1 MRPLRACKSFGL
13 FLPKL
18 GRASRG
24 RFFFRPSLDSRRGA
38 VANFIR
44 CKSSRRMRWHDPADD
59 RIARRI
65 ASNAARF
72 DATPPRSDRADIM
85 PGLGSGG
92 GIATIIEAPPSLA
105 GLLVLPIVCCH
116 GGGLRPSWSRLG
128 ERMDVPGIPLQGRVD
143 IQLGQKRQADRRA
156 TRDLPAQKGPSS
168 RGGGCRC
175 RFRYRSGPASRAGY
189 RPARSCSGRAGPTG
203 ASTWCRRSPTT
214 RRAAAW

>member
-18 GRASRG
+18 GRACRG

-59 RIARRI
+59 RIARRV

-116 GGGLRPSWSRLG
+116 GGVLRPSWSRLG
-128 ERMDVPGIPLQGRVD
+128 ERMDAPGIPLQGRVD
-143 IQLGQKRQADRRA
+143 VQPGQKRQADRRA

-168 RGGGCRC
+168 RGGGCRFPSAD
-175 RFRYRSGPASRAGY
+175 RER
-189 RPARSCSGRAGPTG
+189 
-203 ASTWCRRSPTT
+203 RRSDRSRGSHPAAARTPP
-214 RRAAAW
+214 RAAGIAAGRPRSPCAARAP